1 MSRMIRNIVKN
12 RVFEERVKC
21 GFSVFG
27 LGLGWFFFT
36 TREENKHEELYRR
49 IRNDIMDGKIKKN
62 V

>member
-27 LGLGWFFFT
+27 LGVGWCFFT
-36 TREENKHEELYRR
+36 SREQVKQEELYRR
-49 IRNDIMDGKIKKN
+49 IRDDIMDGKIKKS